1 MGRVRG
7 ALRALLS
14 LAAGLLVCGGAS
26 EYDYVSYQSDLGPY
40 PGGRFY
46 TKPHQCVAIPADLR
60 LCHSVGYD
68 KMVLP
73 NLLDHETMAEVKHQA
88 SSWVPLLNKN
98 CHMGTQVFLCSLFAP
113 VCLDRPVYPCRWL
126 CEAVRD
132 SCEPVMQ
139 FFGFFWP
146 EMLKCDQFPQDDVC
160 IAMTA
165 PNATEVS
172 RPKGTTVCPPCDNEM
187 KSEAIVE
194 HLCASE
200 FGKEAFL
207 LLFLAGMALQYGEEK
222 TLSALAPKH
231 PASLPAVPGAAGW
244 VHNAGRAS
252 LCAGSRALQGATA
265 AQQPLCYPGK
275 LGAALLWAWRYSWGA
290 GRLPGLCRAVQL
302 CVVWILN
309 HWIPTTLVVDMG
321 QQYSPIACGQPVLS
335 WGQACL

>member
-1 MGRVRG
+1 MGSVRG
-7 ALRALLS
+7 PGGAALRALLS
-14 LAAGLLVCGGAS
+14 VAAGLLACGGAS

-46 TKPHQCVAIPADLR
+46 AKPHQCVAIPADLR

-160 IAMTA
+160 IAMTT

-172 RPKGTTVCPPCDNEM
+172 RPK
-187 KSEAIVE
+187 
-194 HLCASE
+194 
-200 FGKEAFL
+200 
-207 LLFLAGMALQYGEEK
+207 
-222 TLSALAPKH
+222 
-231 PASLPAVPGAAGW
+231 
-244 VHNAGRAS
+244 
-252 LCAGSRALQGATA
+252 
-265 AQQPLCYPGK
+265 
-275 LGAALLWAWRYSWGA
+275 AALLQPPSTRGTLLSPGGQDALPAAHPCPGAKPRDRLFGARRGCTGA
-290 GRLPGLCRAVQL
+290 GLQPWWTRARPSVLRCCGALAAVLLPSPAPAGLLRAAGG
-302 CVVWILN
+302 CVA
-309 HWIPTTLVVDMG
+309 P
-321 QQYSPIACGQPVLS
+321 A
-335 WGQACL
+335 A

>member
-1 MGRVRG
+1 MGSVRG
-7 ALRALLS
+7 PGGAALRALLS
-14 LAAGLLVCGGAS
+14 VAAGLLACGGAS

-46 TKPHQCVAIPADLR
+46 AKPHQCVAIPADLR

-160 IAMTA
+160 IAMTT

-172 RPKGTTVCPPCDNEM
+172 RPKALLQPPSTRGT
-187 KSEAIVE
+187 
-194 HLCASE
+194 
-200 FGKEAFL
+200 L
-207 LLFLAGMALQYGEEK
+207 LSPGRQDA
-222 TLSALAPKH
+222 
-231 PASLPAVPGAAGW
+231 LPAVHPYPGAKP
-244 VHNAGRAS
+244 RDR
-252 LCAGSRALQGATA
+252 LCGARRGCT
-265 AQQPLCYPGK
+265 
-275 LGAALLWAWRYSWGA
+275 GA
-290 GRLPGLCRAVQL
+290 GLQPWRTRARPSVLRCCGALAAVLLPSPAPAGLLRAAGG
-302 CVVWILN
+302 CVPLAAWLA
-309 HWIPTTLVVDMG
+309 G
-321 QQYSPIACGQPVLS
+321 CSQ
-335 WGQACL
+335 

>member
-1 MGRVRG
+1 MGSVRG
-7 ALRALLS
+7 PGGAALRALLS
-14 LAAGLLVCGGAS
+14 VAAGLLACGGAS

-46 TKPHQCVAIPADLR
+46 AKPHQCVAIPADLR

-160 IAMTA
+160 IAMTT

-172 RPKGTTVCPPCDNEM
+172 RPKALLQPPSTRGTLLSQGRQDALPAAHPCPGAKPRDR
-187 KSEAIVE
+187 
-194 HLCASE
+194 L
-200 FGKEAFL
+200 FGARRGCTG
-207 LLFLAGMALQYGEEK
+207 AGLQPWWTRARPSVLRCCG
-222 TLSALAPKH
+222 ALATVLLPS
-231 PASLPAVPGAAGW
+231 PAPAGLLRAAG
-244 VHNAGRAS
+244 G
-252 LCAGSRALQGATA
+252 C
-265 AQQPLCYPGK
+265 
-275 LGAALLWAWRYSWGA
+275 AALAA
-290 GRLPGLCRAVQL
+290 
-302 CVVWILN
+302 
-309 HWIPTTLVVDMG
+309 
-321 QQYSPIACGQPVLS
+321 
-335 WGQACL
+335 

>member
-1 MGRVRG
+1 MGTVRG
-7 ALRALLS
+7 PRGAAVRALLS
-14 LAAGLLVCGGAS
+14 LAAGLLASGGAS

-46 TKPHQCVAIPADLR
+46 AKPHQCVAIPADLR

-187 KSEAIVE
+187 KAEAIVE

-200 FGKEAFL
+200 F
-207 LLFLAGMALQYGEEK
+207 
-222 TLSALAPKH
+222 
-231 PASLPAVPGAAGW
+231 
-244 VHNAGRAS
+244 
-252 LCAGSRALQGATA
+252 
-265 AQQPLCYPGK
+265 
-275 LGAALLWAWRYSWGA
+275 
-290 GRLPGLCRAVQL
+290 
-302 CVVWILN
+302 
-309 HWIPTTLVVDMG
+309 
-321 QQYSPIACGQPVLS
+321 
-335 WGQACL
+335 